1 MTSDDWFDQTATV
14 DVLATIQ
21 WLRDNG
27 FAETRRTGGSGTSFG
42 NVALTYASADME
54 IVIARDRGEWELHL
68 RFPDTGQAYG
78 LGLVSDVRRGA
89 VDWTY
94 RPVAGFSGQ
103 LPAGVLWESELPRC
117 LSWIDET
124 EDAPALLEAESE
136 RRAEIL
142 RQRSH
147 PQRPN

>member
-1 MTSDDWFDQTATV
+1 VTSDDWFDQTATV
-14 DVLATIQ
+14 DVLATIR

-42 NVALTYASADME
+42 NVALTYASAHIE
-54 IVIARDRGEWELHL
+54 IMIARDRGEWELHL
-68 RFPDTGQAYG
+68 RFPDCGQAYG
-78 LGLVSDVRRGA
+78 IGLVSDVRRGV

-94 RPVAGFSGQ
+94 RPAAGFSWQ

-117 LSWIDET
+117 LSWIDAT
-124 EDAPALLEAESE
+124 EDATGLLETESG

-142 RQRSH
+142 RQRR
-147 PQRPN
+147 RPPPSD